1 MKFFNEI
8 RLRTPE
14 SVELEF
20 PLAGIGSRAYALL
33 VDYTLL
39 SLAIAVFLF
48 FWAIVSFQMREFFP
62 DSQGLG
68 SWLVAIPLLLCFA
81 IFVGYFVFF
90 ETLWQGQTPG
100 KRLAQIR
107 VIQDDGRPISL
118 PQATLR
124 ALLRTFDDLSF
135 FILGFLLIVLG
146 KKEKRLGDWV
156 AGTVVIQEQ
165 RSTKGK
171 IQIFNEGEAQQVAT
185 SLLENQAIQALKPD
199 DFAIV
204 REYLKRRTKLS
215 SRARETVS
223 LRLAQQ
229 VQKRLELE
237 GLPFDMTA
245 ATFLEGVYLAYQQ
258 QGQRNFG

>member
-20 PLAGIGSRAYALL
+20 PLSGIGSRAYALF
-33 VDYTLL
+33 VDYTIL
-39 SLAIAVFLF
+39 SLVIAGFLF
-48 FWAIVSFQMREFFP
+48 LWAIVSYQLTQYFP
-62 DSQGLG
+62 SAKGLG
-68 SWLVAIPLLLCFA
+68 SWLIAVPVLLCFV

-107 VIQDDGRPISL
+107 VIRDDGRPIAL

-135 FILGFLLIVLG
+135 FVVGFLLIVIG

-165 RSTKGK
+165 RSKKGT
-171 IQIFNEGEAQQVAT
+171 IQVLDEAKARQVAT
-185 SLLENQAIQALKPD
+185 YLLEEQEVSSLRPD
-199 DFAIV
+199 DFAVV
-204 REYLKRRTKLS
+204 REYLRRRSTLS
-215 SRARETVS
+215 ARARETVS
-223 LRLAQQ
+223 LRLAKQ
-229 VQKRLELE
+229 VQQRLGMD
-237 GLPFDMTA
+237 GLPFDMSA
-245 ATFLEGVYLAYQQ
+245 HTFLEGVYLAYQQ
-258 QGQRNFG
+258 KT

>member
-20 PLAGIGSRAYALL
+20 PLSGIGSRAYALF

-39 SLAIAVFLF
+39 SLAIAGFLF
-48 FWAIVSFQMREFFP
+48 LWSIVSYQMVQYFP
-62 DSQGLG
+62 SAPGLG
-68 SWLVAIPLLLCFA
+68 SWLIAIPVLMCFV

-107 VIQDDGRPISL
+107 VIRDDGRPIAL

-124 ALLRTFDDLSF
+124 SLLRTFDDLSF
-135 FILGFLLIVLG
+135 FMVGFLLIAVG

-165 RSTKGK
+165 RSKPGT
-171 IQIFNEGEAQQVAT
+171 IQVLDEAKARQVAD
-185 SLLENQAIQALKPD
+185 SLREEQDISRLLPD
-199 DFAIV
+199 DFAVV
-204 REYLKRRTKLS
+204 REYLRRRSKLS
-215 SRARETVS
+215 NHARATVS

-229 VQKRLELE
+229 VQQRLGMD
-237 GLPFDMTA
+237 GLPFNMSPNS
-245 ATFLEGVYLAYQQ
+245 FLEGVYLAY
-258 QGQRNFG
+258 GQKG

>member
-20 PLAGIGSRAYALL
+20 PLSGIGSRAYALF

-39 SLAIAVFLF
+39 SLAIAGFLF
-48 FWAIVSFQMREFFP
+48 LWSIVSYQMVQYFP
-62 DSQGLG
+62 SAPGLG
-68 SWLVAIPLLLCFA
+68 SWLVAIPVLLCFV

-107 VIQDDGRPISL
+107 VIRDDGRPIAL

-135 FILGFLLIVLG
+135 FVVGFLLIVVG

-165 RSTKGK
+165 RSKSGT
-171 IQIFNEGEAQQVAT
+171 IQVLDEAKARQVADYLLEEQNIS
-185 SLLENQAIQALKPD
+185 SLLPD
-199 DFAIV
+199 DFAVV
-204 REYLKRRTKLS
+204 REYLRRRSNLTN
-215 SRARETVS
+215 RTRETVS

-229 VQKRLELE
+229 VQQRLEMD
-237 GLPFDMTA
+237 GLPFNISPNS
-245 ATFLEGVYLAYQQ
+245 FLEGVYLAY
-258 QGQRNFG
+258 GQKL

>member
-20 PLAGIGSRAYALL
+20 SLSGIGSRAYALF

-39 SLAIAVFLF
+39 GLTIAGFLF
-48 FWAIVSFQMREFFP
+48 LWSIVSYQLVQYFP
-62 DSQGLG
+62 SAPGLG
-68 SWLVAIPLLLCFA
+68 SWLVAIPVLLCFV

-107 VIQDDGRPISL
+107 VIRDDGRPIAL

-135 FILGFLLIVLG
+135 FVVGFLLIVVG

-165 RSTKGK
+165 RSKQGT
-171 IQIFNEGEAQQVAT
+171 IQVLDEAQARQVAHYLLEEQDIS
-185 SLLENQAIQALKPD
+185 SLLPD
-199 DFAIV
+199 DFAVV
-204 REYLKRRTKLS
+204 REYLKRRSNLS
-215 SRARETVS
+215 AQARVTVS

-229 VQKRLELE
+229 VQKRLEMD
-237 GLPFDMTA
+237 GLPFNMSPNS
-245 ATFLEGVYLAYQQ
+245 FLEGVYLAY
-258 QGQRNFG
+258 GQKL

>member
-20 PLAGIGSRAYALL
+20 SLSGIGSRAYALF

-39 SLAIAVFLF
+39 GLTIAGFLF
-48 FWAIVSFQMREFFP
+48 LWSIVSYQLVQYFP
-62 DSQGLG
+62 SAPGLG
-68 SWLVAIPLLLCFA
+68 SWLVAIPVLLCFV

-107 VIQDDGRPISL
+107 VIRDDGRPIAL

-135 FILGFLLIVLG
+135 FVVGFLLIVVG

-165 RSTKGK
+165 RSKQGT
-171 IQIFNEGEAQQVAT
+171 IQVLDEAQARQVANYLLEEQDIS
-185 SLLENQAIQALKPD
+185 SLLPD
-199 DFAIV
+199 DFAVV
-204 REYLKRRTKLS
+204 REYLKRRSNLS
-215 SRARETVS
+215 AQARVTVS

-229 VQKRLELE
+229 VQKRLEMD
-237 GLPFDMTA
+237 GLPFNMSPNS
-245 ATFLEGVYLAYQQ
+245 FLEGVYLAY
-258 QGQRNFG
+258 GQKL